1 MAKRDYR
8 QELNQLIKIANKE
21 VGRRVRFDYSSSTW
35 RGMNPSAA
43 KELHKKGELG
53 ERPPKDTILI
63 NKRSETN
70 NKLRSQTLRH
80 EIIEDKLMQE
90 KGLKYKTAHKHACR
104 LQSSLKP
111 LKEKY

>member
-1 MAKRDYR
+1 MVKRNYKL
-8 QELNQLIKIANKE
+8 EVEQLKRIANQN
-21 VGRRVRFDYSSSTW
+21 GRRVRFDYKSNIW

-43 KELHKKGELG
+43 KELHQRGELK

-63 NKRSETN
+63 NKYSEHN

-90 KGLKYKTAHKHACR
+90 KKLPYHKAHKIACK
-104 LQSSLKP
+104 LQSSTKP